1 MAQRTQYANAILPAY
16 RPSDVPSIVK
26 TRVGSGEHLNT
37 EVADWFRER
46 ARIEAAYAAELEKL
60 TRKAVPEL
68 QRSGLFEAIWL
79 AVVRSTGEVADASNS
94 LAHKI
99 QHDVEQPLRRYC
111 AKSPQWMD
119 MKVLQDELETLG
131 QNFKNSVDHR
141 KKKHGDSPEE
151 VRSQWENQAPYILEQ
166 VETIDESRLG
176 HLKNLLTTF
185 GTLEADKSEKTMKI
199 SETVLNGILSYEPID
214 DVAAYAALVGKG
226 DAIQHTAAHS
236 VRSQT
241 DSLGQS
247 LTNQSDGLY
256 ENPQSSAQAAKE
268 EHSSGKLRSKV
279 GSIFRSSKKK
289 GKNLPSAPPPASSY
303 TPAARYRNGPSS
315 LSNQPIAEADT
326 PASFAAVPV
335 AARKP
340 PPPPARK
347 ANGAPTGA
355 FDPATSPVT
364 LSAPPR
370 NLQSFAE
377 EPEEKLVDMQGE
389 DEEKAAR
396 PYKIDIKDD
405 TINEKP
411 DDDDIAL
418 SVIAST
424 LRQRN
429 TVTGRGQRGRRDI
442 QSTLF
447 TNIPASSMESPGA
460 TGSIEPPVLT
470 PLQTSAPLTAPIEHE
485 AIASPV
491 TGDNQS
497 MLSVPATAA
506 AAGAGVAIAG
516 ANLVHPALPTEPG
529 LNASVVE
536 VVSAVVTDGTVSR
549 AQLVGEIAFNYQ
561 GAAASPVNVRFGNL
575 GIFDTITPNGAFVTA
590 VDKSTYTLNT
600 AALGSGAA
608 GFSFVSQSA
617 AAFVPVD
624 FSPIWRIENNQSSLM
639 LAYKVANSFLR
650 ESPVVLHDLV
660 ISVPVEGGVATSAV
674 SKPHAVFNKAKQRIV
689 WKFNDPVVVK
699 AGFEER
705 LLCRFATEGPAR
717 ESAKGIEIKFR
728 MTAGGKSLP
737 VDVSGDES
745 AAHQVVLDYAEGG
758 EYKPVNAVVSIVSG
772 QFSVHSEQNVQNNC

>member
-16 RPSDVPSIVK
+16 RPSDVSSIVK
-26 TRVGSGEHLNT
+26 TRAGSAEHLTT

-94 LAHKI
+94 LAHKL

-111 AKSPQWMD
+111 SSKSPQWMD

-131 QNFKNSVDHR
+131 QNFKNSVDQR

-151 VRSQWENQAPYILEQ
+151 VRAQWENQAPYILEQ

-199 SETVLNGILSYEPID
+199 SEMVLNSILSYEPLD

-226 DAIQHTAAHS
+226 EALQHTAAHS
-236 VRSQT
+236 IGSRS
-241 DSLGQS
+241 DSLSQS

-256 ENPQSSAQAAKE
+256 ENPQSTKE
-268 EHSSGKLRSKV
+268 DHSSSKLRSKV

-289 GKNLPSAPPPASSY
+289 GKNLPSAPPPASY
-303 TPAARYRNGPSS
+303 TPAARSRNGPSS
-315 LSNQPIAEADT
+315 LSNQPIVEADA

-347 ANGAPTGA
+347 ANGAPTSA

-370 NLQSFAE
+370 NLESFAE
-377 EPEEKLVDMQGE
+377 EPEEKLVDLPGDE
-389 DEEKAAR
+389 EEKAAR

-447 TNIPASSMESPGA
+447 TNIPASSMESPGV
-460 TGSIEPPVLT
+460 TSSVEPPVLT
-470 PLQTSAPLTAPIEHE
+470 PLQTSAPLAAPIEHDT
-485 AIASPV
+485 ITSPV
-491 TGDNQS
+491 SGDNQS
-497 MLSVPATAA
+497 MLSVPAAAA
-506 AAGAGVAIAG
+506 AAGAGVAITG

-561 GAAASPVNVRFGNL
+561 GAAASVVNVRFGNL

-600 AALGSGAA
+600 AALGAGAT

-660 ISVPVEGGVATSAV
+660 ISVPIEGGVATSAV

-689 WKFNDPVVVK
+689 WKFTDPVVVK
-699 AGFEER
+699 AGFEDR

-728 MTAGGKSLP
+728 MTAGGKNLP

-758 EYKPVNAVVSIVSG
+758 DYKPVNAVVSVVSG